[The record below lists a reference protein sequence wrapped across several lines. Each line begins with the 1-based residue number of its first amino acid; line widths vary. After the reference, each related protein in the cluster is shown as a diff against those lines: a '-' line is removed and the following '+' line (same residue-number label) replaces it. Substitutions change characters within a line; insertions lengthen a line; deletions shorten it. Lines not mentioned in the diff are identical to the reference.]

1 MNHKEML
8 ALKADVNSLQK
19 MLGKIPEE
27 DVLDRA
33 SVETRLKVVQ
43 EQLESAVSPEREPAC
58 AVLTFSGRPVT
69 GSEGVI
75 AAFATKALSAFSEAI
90 TAVGASLHATL
101 AATGPVPNRDQYQMM
116 ITGTARGSFGFQLQ
130 ESSEQLEFDEDSTV
144 AKALEATRSLLD
156 GSIGIDD
163 EQLAEAA
170 ADMDQRALDK
180 IRSFVGVLN
189 DNEALYTLKHED
201 KSFRFRDS
209 GQVRRSLDRLSTE
222 YLSETEQVLSVTFG
236 GAMPHKGSCEFQI
249 EGNKEWL
256 TAKIGPGVEQPDSI
270 IDHRGQ
276 VVEAKMLVTQAGR
289 SRPRYKLLELPKWP
303 TSQPSE

>member
-1 MNHKEML
+1 MNQNEIL
-8 ALKADVNSLQK
+8 ALKAEVNTLE
-19 MLGKIPEE
+19 KILESIPAE
-27 DVLDRA
+27 DILDRA
-33 SVETRLKVVQ
+33 SIETRLEVVKG
-43 EQLESAVSPEREPAC
+43 QLSDTAPLEHEPVK
-58 AVLTFSGRPVT
+58 AVLTFGGRPVR
-69 GSEGVI
+69 GSEGVL
-75 AAFATKALSAFSEAI
+75 ASFASKAISAFSEAV

-101 AATGPVPNRDQYQMM
+101 APTGPVPNRDQYQMM
-116 ITGTARGSFGFQLQ
+116 IIGTARGSFGFQLQ

-156 GSIGIDD
+156 GSIGVDD

-189 DNEALYTLKHED
+189 DNEALCTLKHGD
-201 KSFRFRDS
+201 KSFRFKDS

-222 YLSETEQVLSVTFG
+222 YLSESDQVLPVTFG

-256 TAKIGPGVEQPDSI
+256 TAKIGPGVEHPDSI
-270 IDHRGQ
+270 NDHRGQ

-289 SRPRYKLLELPKWP
+289 GRPRYKLLELPTWP
-303 TSQPSE
+303 TSQSSE